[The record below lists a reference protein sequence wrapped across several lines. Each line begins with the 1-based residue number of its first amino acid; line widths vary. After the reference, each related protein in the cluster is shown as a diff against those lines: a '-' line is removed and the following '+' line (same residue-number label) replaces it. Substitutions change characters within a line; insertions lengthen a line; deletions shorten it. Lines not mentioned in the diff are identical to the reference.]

1 MKKLRYIFSFLNK
14 KGVFALGLV
23 IGIISVLFFSK
34 IVFAEETTLPGDMV
48 QICYI
53 PGGYELYVHASDFD
67 VTKMAWGKN
76 NGSDYSWSYVG
87 PNLSQVY
94 YRNSPDKALTPY
106 YNYNNLSMTPYTEV
120 PITCAS
126 LYVFNSV
133 GEAQAYINGE
143 IDASSA
149 LNYEEVQKNNKD
161 YDSSI
166 PVPVKAYINVITNS
180 TVSSVFSYDETE
192 LENFK
197 SQYGYELQYEYE
209 VEYFYQMLSK
219 LQINNQKSNLVTT
232 EKNKDSNSYSLDEN
246 GLFVSSGTAGELY
259 ETFSANQ
266 LIDLQYC
273 NATADTGPY
282 SCTGVVALD
291 NAVTSSPPNYYE
303 LYSIPF
309 SLTSMEYHMQFILA
323 QVRISTFY
331 VDDSGMRHYSDDIY
345 IRRSLWDKDN
355 DLYGSTYTR
364 ITKDENGN
372 DTFQFS
378 HVIDS
383 NGNDVNGVVG
393 SFSVDSV
400 EQYIKNGYGLTGSD
414 GYIEMSRRFFIGV
427 PEYIWTIIAFALT
440 INVIVILFKI
450 LRGM

>member
-1 MKKLRYIFSFLNK
+1 MKKTRYIFSFLNK

-23 IGIISVLFFSK
+23 FGIVFSLFFGRV
-34 IVFAEETTLPGDMV
+34 VFASNDSNLFCVGFFHGMTLD
-48 QICYI
+48 
-53 PGGYELYVHASDFD
+53 
-67 VTKMAWGKN
+67 
-76 NGSDYSWSYVG
+76 
-87 PNLSQVY
+87 
-94 YRNSPDKALTPY
+94 
-106 YNYNNLSMTPYTEV
+106 YNYYANYDFSFENTAGYKCNDGGAVLTNVENAVFRVIDSNGGCNDFVQDHADVYSLNTEV
-120 PITCAS
+120 DIDYGEI
-126 LYVFNSV
+126 YVYMFSSRT
-133 GEAQAYINGE
+133 ECLSYLNGE

-149 LNYEEVQKNNKD
+149 LNYEEIQKNNKD

-232 EKNKDSNSYSLDEN
+232 EKNKDSNSYSLDKN

-282 SCTGVVALD
+282 FCTGVVALD

-331 VDDSGMRHYSDDIY
+331 VDDSGMKHYSDDIY

-355 DLYGSTYTR
+355 DVYGSTYTR

-372 DTFQFS
+372 DTFQSS

-414 GYIEMSRRFFIGV
+414 GYIEMSRRFFVGI
-427 PEYIWTIIAFALT
+427 PDYIWCIIAFALS
-440 INVIVILFKI
+440 INVIVILFKV